1 MVINPE
7 IGKLMNEKYG
17 NKLIEEFLKVLISNP
32 FKKNDELVLSIL
44 STLNNLSYYYTNDVE
59 YDVFHLKQVEIV
71 QGIVEYAKSMNKE
84 CVIETMRILGNLS
97 RSKVAR
103 SYISESEV
111 FGVLINLLDKTDLGL
126 LKTTI
131 GVFVNL
137 MSDNRSRLLFKKL
150 GGVNKLITILSNYC
164 EHDWLLGTLI
174 CQVLWN
180 YSIDTID
187 LYELFSDAEIQQLL
201 VLLAD
206 YLDEEKLFG
215 IEENIEDIDIY
226 VTQEY
231 LIWEEFANVA
241 TNLLEK
247 IEYFLDTFDQ
257 HKIQNDTRKDTNNI
271 SVTACF

>member
-1 MVINPE
+1 
-7 IGKLMNEKYG
+7 MNEKYG
-17 NKLIEEFLKVLISNP
+17 NQLIEEFLKVLISNP

-44 STLNNLSYYYTNDVE
+44 STLNNLSYYYTNDAE
-59 YDVFHLKQVEIV
+59 FDIFHIKQVDIV
-71 QGIVEYAKSMNKE
+71 DAVMEYAKSNNKE

-97 RSKVAR
+97 RSKITR
-103 SYISESEV
+103 SYISESGV
-111 FGVLINLLDKTDLGL
+111 FEVLINLLQKVDLGL

-137 MSDNRSRLLFKKL
+137 MSDNRSRILFKKL
-150 GGVNKLITILSNYC
+150 GGVKQLLTILTSYC
-164 EHDWLLGTLI
+164 EHDWLLGMLI

-180 YSIDTID
+180 YCIDTID
-187 LYELFSDAEIQQLL
+187 LYELFGEGEIQQLL
-201 VLLAD
+201 ILLAD

-231 LIWEEFANVA
+231 LIWEDFANVA

-247 IEYFLDTFDQ
+247 VEYFLDSFELKKAD
-257 HKIQNDTRKDTNNI
+257 KESRKDTSTNI
-271 SVTACF
+271 SLSAW